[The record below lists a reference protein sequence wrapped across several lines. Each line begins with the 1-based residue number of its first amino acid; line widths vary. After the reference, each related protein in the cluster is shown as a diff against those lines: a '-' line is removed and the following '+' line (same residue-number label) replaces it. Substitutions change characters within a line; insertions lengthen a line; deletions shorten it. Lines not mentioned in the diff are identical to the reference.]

1 MKLFSRGV
9 ALVTALAV
17 IASCGGSDSAQ
28 RTRNSALP
36 EKYVL
41 GYSCAQ
47 LVTDVVTKSTSE
59 IRFTLCDKA
68 GSYSIVTPE
77 GVSGAVNDQ
86 VVQGGE
92 EIAVPISSEV
102 NGPESTLI
110 VKIDSAPSDVNA
122 FYHYGIHNY
131 GVSLATVDADL
142 VGADSNL
149 IGTLYPKV
157 AYSFPTPQTLA
168 TYRIGVTSEV
178 TREMYAGY
186 IDELAQKWAMVKL
199 TTCHPNIAHAR
210 MSMAEAYNTTSAM
223 GYAQFNA
230 KLMRDRDLFV
240 SIYYLRKFTASAP
253 SQASI
258 CAPGQQSFNLYSNGI
273 EAGYQP
279 ISSDK
284 INDSTDVLALAKSH
298 MLLHYWK
305 QIQQNA
311 CVAPSGVSVNYEVS
325 ELETWENQT
334 LERLRAVSDDVN
346 TSSVDRAS
354 AQRLITQI
362 ELLEY
367 VGQMR
372 RTFDGVPLCAASNA
386 GYVVPVK
393 QSVEVV
399 SSTLPSADTG
409 DSPSSTTPLADL
421 VNNPTPP
428 VTIAP
433 AQLVWSAANNVV
445 QKIRVGQT
453 LSKAQLA
460 AQAGL
465 ALTAKTS
472 VKLTSVGSSKKV
484 CTVKTWGLKAVK
496 VGTCKVRVTV
506 ATKGKKS
513 QSTSLSLQVS
523 K

>member
-1 MKLFSRGV
+1 MKLLSRAV
-9 ALVTALAV
+9 AISTALVL
-17 IASCGGSDSAQ
+17 IASCGGSDASQ

-47 LVTDVVTKSTSE
+47 LVTEVATESTSE
-59 IRFTLCDKA
+59 IRFTLCENA
-68 GSYSIVTPE
+68 ASYSIVTPE
-77 GVSGAVNDQ
+77 GVTGAVNDQ

-92 EIAVPISSEV
+92 EIAVPVSSEV

-110 VKIDSAPSDVNA
+110 VKMKGAPAEDDA
-122 FYHYGIHNY
+122 GYHS
-131 GVSLATVDADL
+131 GVHVYRASLATADADL

-149 IGTLYPKV
+149 LGTLYPKV
-157 AYSFPTPQTLA
+157 VYGFPSPQTWA
-168 TYRIGVTSEV
+168 TYRIGITSGV
-178 TREMYAGY
+178 TREMYADY
-186 IDELAQKWAMVKL
+186 IDELVQKWAMVRL
-199 TTCHPNIAHAR
+199 TTCHPNIAQAR
-210 MSMAEAYNTTSAM
+210 MSSAETWNVSGALAYTQIT
-223 GYAQFNA
+223 A
-230 KLMRDRDLFV
+230 KLMRDRDLYI
-240 SIYYLRKFTASAP
+240 SINYLREFTASAP
-253 SQASI
+253 SQANI

-284 INDSTDVLALAKSH
+284 INDSTDVLALAKTH

-311 CVAPSGVSVNYEVS
+311 CDAPSGVSVNYEVA
-325 ELETWENQT
+325 ELETWENQA
-334 LERLRAVSDDVN
+334 LERLRVVSVDVN
-346 TSSVDRAS
+346 TSSVDRES

-367 VGQMR
+367 VGGMR

-386 GYVVPVK
+386 GYAVPVK
-393 QSVEVV
+393 QSVEEV
-399 SSTLPSADTG
+399 SSTLPSADSG
-409 DSPSSTTPLADL
+409 DSPSGTAPLADL

-428 VTIAP
+428 ATIAP
-433 AQLVWSAANNVV
+433 AQLVWSAANNVA

-460 AQAGL
+460 AQSGL
-465 ALTAKTS
+465 ALTAKSS
-472 VKLTSVGSSKKV
+472 VKLTSVASSKKV

-496 VGTCKVRVTV
+496 VGTCKVRVSV

-513 QSTSLSLQVS
+513 QSKTLSLQVS